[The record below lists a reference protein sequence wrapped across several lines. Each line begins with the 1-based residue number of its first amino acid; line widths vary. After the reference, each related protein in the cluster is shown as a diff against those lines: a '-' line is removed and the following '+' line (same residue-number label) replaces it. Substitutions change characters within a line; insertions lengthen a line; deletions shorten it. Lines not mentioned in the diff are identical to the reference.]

1 MKNIEIKI
9 EGDQAIIKIDLSKEF
24 GLSKSGKSQVIATSE
39 GNVSIGF
46 EDVKMGLNVY
56 RPAK

>member
-1 MKNIEIKI
+1 MKNVEIKI
-9 EGDQAIIKIDLSKEF
+9 EGNQAIIKIDLSKEF

-56 RPAK
+56 RRAK